1 MSRSQRWVSVALAVV
16 AVGAVVGVNLMTC
29 GGAPDAA
36 NARAPAAARD
46 LATHGVIRT
55 GSAFVTAA
63 ETDGDGRRSR
73 LEGQVI
79 DEQAQPVGGA
89 QIRLLP
95 GDAVVTSEAD
105 GSFGFERLPFRG
117 YRLAARA
124 GERYS
129 DTAVVSFSETSE
141 PVTLRLHRGTTL
153 VLHVLADTTPLAGAE
168 AILDDAIHAATGRDG
183 VVRIPGLGPRFHHV
197 AVSAPGRAT
206 AQVSLDVAE
215 DPGGTLERTVKLR
228 TGAPLGGTV
237 VGPDG
242 KPVADATVEIDALGD
257 RASSQRATT
266 DRAGAWH
273 VAAVAAGTYRL
284 TATSKTYGPAA
295 GLELAL
301 DGTTPRPDI
310 VVKVAFDAQLVGTV
324 VDAAGQPLPGA
335 TVIVSDRAG
344 ASFDEKTDVHG
355 AFEML
360 GIAAGAYDVI
370 ARKGGQASPSSQIAL
385 VTDAR
390 TELRLITQDVQIT
403 GTVVDPRGEPIAEAR
418 VLALP
423 MRAVRTASSFAN
435 DATDAKGRFHLDG
448 LEPGTYTV
456 SATWPDQKSRKVGEG
471 LPVTTGTKD
480 VKLTLEPPAT
490 LVGRVTLDGQPV
502 PYYGILITEHPE
514 WAFMGEPIAERSP
527 DGRFTVRGVEPGM
540 CGLVILGPGTAQKII
555 RVTIEK
561 GKTTDLGEIAMAH
574 GQRIGGH
581 VRDGSGAPVPGADV
595 FVGRGAPRTDDAPVK
610 QWFQGEYQTT
620 TDAAG
625 AYLFD
630 GIAPMPHTQI
640 TAVEATHGTSPA
652 TTLPSGDA
660 TVDFVLAA
668 AGGIDGT
675 IDNYPGGLG
684 LVNARPAA
692 NRTDVHSADVD
703 VSGAFHLDGLPAGD
717 YVVGVMPLPGK
728 PGVPAVH
735 ALVLA
740 NQRAAVKLVLPTKT
754 VTVEITVT
762 GAPCKRLALALP
774 GAGPPTSDDLVGV
787 ARCQDN
793 AVELAGIGPGAYRAC
808 ITGACVPLTVA
819 DAPATQTFAL
829 KFPSAPAP

>member
-1 MSRSQRWVSVALAVV
+1 MSRSQRWVSVALAIV

-36 NARAPAAARD
+36 QAGAPAAPRD
-46 LATHGVIRT
+46 LTTHGVVRT
-55 GSAFVTAA
+55 GSAFVTVA

-79 DEQAQPVGGA
+79 DEQAKPVGGA

-124 GERYS
+124 GELYS

-153 VLHVLADTTPLAGAE
+153 VLHVLAGTAPIAGAE
-168 AILDDAIHAATGRDG
+168 AVLDDAIHAATGRDG
-183 VVRIPGLGPRFHHV
+183 VVRLPGLGPRFHH
-197 AVSAPGRAT
+197 ASVSAPGHAT

-215 DPGGTLERTVKLR
+215 DPGGTIERTVELR
-228 TGAPLGGTV
+228 AGAPLGGTV

-242 KPVADATVEIDALGD
+242 KLVADATVEIDALGD
-257 RASSQRATT
+257 DASSQRATT
-266 DRAGAWH
+266 DRAGVWH
-273 VAAVAAGTYRL
+273 LAAAAAGRYQL

-295 GLELAL
+295 GLALTL
-301 DGTTPRPDI
+301 DGTTPRSD
-310 VVKVAFDAQLVGTV
+310 VVVRVAFDAQLVGTV
-324 VDAAGQPLPGA
+324 VDAAGQPLAGA

-344 ASFDEKTDVHG
+344 ASFDDKTDTRG
-355 AFEML
+355 SFEML
-360 GIAAGAYDVI
+360 GIAAGEYDVI
-370 ARKGGQASPSSQIAL
+370 ARKGGQASLSSRIAL
-385 VTDAR
+385 ATDAR
-390 TELRLITQDVQIT
+390 TEVRLITQDVQIT

-418 VLALP
+418 VMALP
-423 MRAVRTASSFAN
+423 MRAVRNASSFAN

-471 LPVTTGTKD
+471 LPVTTGTRD

-502 PYYGILITEHPE
+502 PYYGILVTEHPE
-514 WAFMGEPIAERSP
+514 WAFMGDPIAERSP
-527 DGRFTVRGVEPGM
+527 DGRFTVRAVEPGM
-540 CGLVILGPGTAQKII
+540 CGVVILGPRTAQKII
-555 RVTIEK
+555 RVSIEK

-574 GQRIGGH
+574 GQRIAGH
-581 VRDGSGAPVPGADV
+581 VRDGTGASVPGADV
-595 FVGRGAPRTDDAPVK
+595 LVGRGARRSDDAPVK
-610 QWFQGEYQTT
+610 QWFQGEYRAT

-630 GIAPMPHTQI
+630 GIAPMPQAQI
-640 TAVEATHGTSPA
+640 TAVEATGGTSPA
-652 TTLPSGDA
+652 SILPAGDA
-660 TVDFVLAA
+660 TVDLVLAA

-675 IDNYPGGLG
+675 IENYPGGIG

-692 NRTDVHSADVD
+692 NRTDVHSSDVD
-703 VSGAFHLDGLPAGD
+703 VSGAFHFDGLPAGD
-717 YVVGVMPLPGK
+717 YVVGMMPLPGK
-728 PGVPAVH
+728 PGAPSNH
-735 ALVLA
+735 ALVVA
-740 NQRAAVKLVLPTKT
+740 NQRASVTLVLPTKT
-754 VTVEITVT
+754 VTLEITVT
-762 GAPCKRLALALP
+762 GAACKRLALARP
-774 GAGPPTSDDLVGV
+774 GTGPPTGDDLIGVG
-787 ARCQDN
+787 RCQAN
-793 AVELAGIGPGAYRAC
+793 VVELAGIGPGAYRAC
-808 ITGACVPLTVA
+808 ITGACVPVTVA
-819 DAPATQTFAL
+819 DAPATQSFTL
-829 KFPSAPAP
+829 PFPVAPSP